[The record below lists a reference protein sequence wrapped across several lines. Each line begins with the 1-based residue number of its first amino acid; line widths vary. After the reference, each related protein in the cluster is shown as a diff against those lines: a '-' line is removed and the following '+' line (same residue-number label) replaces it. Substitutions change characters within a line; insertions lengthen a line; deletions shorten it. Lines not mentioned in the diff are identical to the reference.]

1 MNVVKVGRKY
11 IPADAET
18 ITKFRKAGFAT
29 TELTSSL
36 LTLVSD
42 TINIEPT
49 ITQFADLEEEFLN
62 TLFAK
67 WQGKKRK
74 CSKKDN
80 QITFTCVVT
89 DKGRDACE
97 KVATHLRE
105 FYRRWGIVVTATLT
119 QSPTTYKLVVS
130 IKDKTQTPVLP
141 TTGDL
146 VESQELVLG
155 FTKLVLRK
163 VTSPQGQVRVDIE
176 VCRKAGPD
184 WAPPVFISSCLEA
197 EVGSTKK
204 LLKLLESL

>member
-11 IPADAET
+11 IPADIET

-29 TELTSSL
+29 TELTASL
-36 LTLVSD
+36 LSLVSD
-42 TINIEPT
+42 TIGIEPT
-49 ITQFADLEEEFLN
+49 ITKFADLEEEFLN

-74 CSKKDN
+74 CSKKGN
-80 QITFTCVVT
+80 QLTLTCVLS

-97 KVATHLRE
+97 KAATRIRE
-105 FYRRWGIVVTATLT
+105 FYRRWGLVVTATLT
-119 QSPTTYKLVVS
+119 QSPSTYKLTVMVT
-130 IKDKTQTPVLP
+130 DKTQPPVLP
-141 TTGDL
+141 TIGDL
-146 VESQELVLG
+146 VEAQELVLG

-163 VTSPQGQVRVDIE
+163 VTSPQGQVRVELE
-176 VCRKAGPD
+176 VCRKAGID